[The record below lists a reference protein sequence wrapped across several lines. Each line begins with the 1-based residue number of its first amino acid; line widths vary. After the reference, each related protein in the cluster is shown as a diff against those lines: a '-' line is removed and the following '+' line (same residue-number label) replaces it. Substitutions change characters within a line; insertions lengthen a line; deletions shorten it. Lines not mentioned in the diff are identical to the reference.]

1 MLNLFYQTHPE
12 IPNSIPEKYRSQ
24 SVKHKAGGVADK
36 YLENM
41 LDQVGIP
48 YKCYTPETW
57 NGELAWYIIQIAWI
71 DQATI
76 YNNVFEHIDDKILD
90 LIKNE
95 DCPLKLLISF
105 PTEGFSLKMP
115 RFMDIIDFCIKDK
128 HIPVSQVKFVFGDL
142 NIRNNYN
149 WWCSPNGGKG
159 WAWDLDVYG
168 INSFELNYYH
178 ECELMYWK
186 GGGKMALT
194 PAQINKQL
202 ISEQEFADSV
212 NVKKPKKYLFRN
224 ANPRLHRIYFA
235 SVLEQ
240 MECIDDGII
249 TFLNRHYTPVVN
261 KGEYSSFR
269 PIDARQTEYYA
280 GKFLARTPITYDHDA
295 DTIGEGLNQRFLIKE
310 QYLDTYFSL
319 IMETTFEDAEP
330 ENVVF
335 ITEKV
340 YQPMINYH
348 PFMIAGNPG
357 LLKQLRDDGFA
368 TFPELFDESYDG
380 IPAKSTRAKIILDQ
394 TIAWCKNHNYFI
406 EKEQLINSSTIRDK
420 LVHNRNHFINCD
432 KRKKWQDLVDW
443 IMLK

>member
-1 MLNLFYQTHPE
+1 MLKLFYQTNPD
-12 IPNSIPEKYRSQ
+12 IPNSIPEKYRTLED
-24 SVKHKAGGVADK
+24 KHKAGGVSDK

-48 YKCYTPETW
+48 YKCYTHETW
-57 NGELAWYIIQIAWI
+57 DGKLAWYIIQIAWI

-76 YNNVFEHIDDKILD
+76 YHNVFEHIDDKVLD
-90 LIKNE
+90 LIRNQ

-128 HIPVSQVKFVFGDL
+128 GIPTNQVKFVFGDL
-142 NIRNNYN
+142 NIKNNYA
-149 WWCSPNGGKG
+149 WFASENGGKG

-168 INSFELNYYH
+168 MNSFELNYYH

-186 GGGKMALT
+186 GGGRMALT
-194 PAQINKQL
+194 PAQISKQL
-202 ISEQEFADSV
+202 ISQEEFMSAV
-212 NVKKPKKYLFRN
+212 NVRRPKKYLFRN
-224 ANPRLHRIYFA
+224 ANPRIHRVFFA
-235 SVLEQ
+235 AELERNKV
-240 MECIDDGII
+240 IDDGIVS
-249 TFLNRHYTPVVN
+249 FVNRYFTPVVN
-261 KGEYSSFR
+261 KGEFNSFR

-280 GKFLARTPITYDHDA
+280 GIFLEKTPIIHDM
-295 DTIGEGLNQRFLIKE
+295 DDNSIGEGLNQRFLIK
-310 QYLDTYFSL
+310 QHYLDTYFSL

-357 LLKQLRDDGFA
+357 LLRQLKDDGYA
-368 TFPELFDESYDG
+368 TFPELFDESYDS
-380 IPAKSTRAKIILDQ
+380 IPAKSTRAKILLDQ
-394 TIAWCKNHNYFI
+394 TIAWCNNHNFFI
-406 EKEQLINSSTIRDK
+406 EKEQVFHSSAIRDK

>member
-1 MLNLFYQTHPE
+1 
-12 IPNSIPEKYRSQ
+12 
-24 SVKHKAGGVADK
+24 
-36 YLENM
+36 M
-41 LDQVGIP
+41 LDQVNIP
-48 YKCYTPETW
+48 YKCYTHETW

-76 YNNVFEHIDDKILD
+76 YHNVFEHIDDKTLD
-90 LIKNE
+90 LIRNE

-128 HIPVSQVKFVFGDL
+128 AIPISQVKFVFGDL
-142 NIRNNYN
+142 NIKNNYQ
-149 WWCSPNGGKG
+149 WMCSPNGGKG

-168 INSFELNYYH
+168 MNSFELNYYH

-194 PAQINKQL
+194 PAQISKQL
-202 ISEQEFADSV
+202 ISEEEFAQSV
-212 NVKKPKKYLFRN
+212 NKVKPKKYLFRN

-249 TFLNRHYTPVVN
+249 TFLNRYFTPVVN
-261 KGEYSSFR
+261 KGEYNSFR
-269 PIDARQTEYYA
+269 PIDARQTEHYA

-295 DTIGEGLNQRFLIKE
+295 DTVGEGLNQRFLIKE
-310 QYLDTYFSL
+310 QYMDTYFSL

-340 YQPMINYH
+340 YQPMLNYH
-348 PFMIAGNPG
+348 HGHM
-357 LLKQLRDDGFA
+357 
-368 TFPELFDESYDG
+368 
-380 IPAKSTRAKIILDQ
+380 
-394 TIAWCKNHNYFI
+394 
-406 EKEQLINSSTIRDK
+406 
-420 LVHNRNHFINCD
+420 
-432 KRKKWQDLVDW
+432 
-443 IMLK
+443 